1 VGFFYPLPQ
10 AHQVNFLAMAE
21 VPFQNSEFKPKSFWS
36 RPEGTTG
43 AIFMIAIL
51 GLLGYAFVTFLPA
64 LIALAANTLYLAL
77 MIVALVA
84 ILYMV
89 LDPKMRTLVWY
100 MYKSVMRWLT
110 GMFVTID
117 PIGILKNYIEDLED
131 NLTKMRKQIGV
142 LRGQMRQMST
152 LMDDNNKEIDNNMRL
167 AAAARDA
174 DKDQQMLLASRKAAR
189 LKESNEK
196 YATLHQKMEILYRI
210 LTKMHSNSEVL
221 LEDTKDQVKVKEVE
235 RKAIRTSH
243 SAMKSAM
250 SVISGDP
257 DKRAMFDAAMDA
269 ITEDVANKV
278 GEMEN
283 FMEMSSKLMDSIDL
297 QNGMFEDQGMQ
308 MLEEWEKKSTLMLME
323 GTGGKSEGLDLDS
336 FQSRPEK
343 QTRSGGG
350 DTDYNNLFNN

>member
-1 VGFFYPLPQ
+1 
-10 AHQVNFLAMAE
+10 MALE
-21 VPFQNSEFKPKSFWS
+21 NPEFKPKSFWS

-43 AIFMIAIL
+43 AIF
-51 GLLGYAFVTFLPA
+51 GLAVLAGVGY
-64 LIALAANTLYLAL
+64 LIASNMAFLIGLAANTITLAL

-89 LDPKMRTLVWY
+89 LDPKMRTLIWY
-100 MYKSVMRWLT
+100 MYKSVMRWVT

-131 NLTKMRKQIGV
+131 NLGKMRKQIGV
-142 LRGQMRQMST
+142 LRGQMRQMTT
-152 LMDDNNKEIDNNMRL
+152 LIEDNNKEIESNMRL
-167 AAAARDA
+167 AAVARDQ

-196 YATLHQKMEILYRI
+196 YAALHQKMEILYRI
-210 LTKMHSNSEVL
+210 LSKMHSNSEVL
-221 LEDTKDQVKVKEVE
+221 LEDTKDQVKVKEIE

-243 SAMKSAM
+243 SAMRSAM

-283 FMEMSSKLMDSIDL
+283 FMDMSSKLMDSIDL
-297 QNGMFEDQGMQ
+297 QNGMFEEQGMA
-308 MLEEWEKKSTLMLME
+308 MLEDWEKKSTLMLME
-323 GTGGKSEGLDLDS
+323 GTGKSSSAESLDLDS
-336 FQSRPEK
+336 FKSRPEK
-343 QTRSGGG
+343 EAKG
-350 DTDYNNLFNN
+350 DGNDYSNLFNN

>member
-1 VGFFYPLPQ
+1 
-10 AHQVNFLAMAE
+10 MALE
-21 VPFQNSEFKPKSFWS
+21 NPEFKPKSFWS

-43 AIFMIAIL
+43 AIF
-51 GLLGYAFVTFLPA
+51 GLAVLAGVGY
-64 LIALAANTLYLAL
+64 LIASNMAFLIGLAANTITLAL

-89 LDPKMRTLVWY
+89 LDPKMRTLIWY
-100 MYKSVMRWLT
+100 MYKSVMRWVT

-131 NLTKMRKQIGV
+131 NLGKMRKQIGV
-142 LRGQMRQMST
+142 LRGQMRQMTT
-152 LMDDNNKEIDNNMRL
+152 LIEDNNKEIDANMRL
-167 AAAARDA
+167 AAVARDQ

-196 YATLHQKMEILYRI
+196 YAALHQKMEILYRI
-210 LTKMHSNSEVL
+210 LSKMHSNSEVL
-221 LEDTKDQVKVKEVE
+221 LEDTKDQVKVKEIE

-243 SAMKSAM
+243 SAMRSAM

-283 FMEMSSKLMDSIDL
+283 FMDMSSKLMDSIDL
-297 QNGMFEDQGMQ
+297 QNGMFEEQGMA
-308 MLEEWEKKSTLMLME
+308 MLEDWEKKSTLMLME
-323 GTGGKSEGLDLDS
+323 GTGKSSSAESLDLDS
-336 FQSRPEK
+336 FRSRPEK
-343 QTRSGGG
+343 EAKG
-350 DTDYNNLFNN
+350 DGNDYSNLFNN